1 MIPRVSST
9 RAVNPGSCTCVEGRK
24 SDGWVVVMDGTRAGE
39 AVKWCVIWEE
49 AEEVYDLSRGK
60 PP

>member
-1 MIPRVSST
+1 
-9 RAVNPGSCTCVEGRK
+9 
-24 SDGWVVVMDGTRAGE
+24 MDGTRAGE

-49 AEEVYDLSRGK
+49 VEEAYEACRGK

>member
-1 MIPRVSST
+1 MMPRVSST

-49 AEEVYDLSRGK
+49 AEEV
-60 PP
+60 